1 MSKENKTEETVEEV
15 KETEE
20 TATEKTEETAEEA
33 EEKAEKAEETAEEA
47 EQESEETEETA
58 EEAEEESEETEETAE
73 EAEEE
78 SEESEETEEE
88 SEDTEDTEEESE
100 DTTEESEEESGE
112 EETDEV
118 AKDASEEE
126 TEETSE
132 EADEEAPIV
141 KKKLDKTNIIVIVV
155 AAVIVAAC
163 LLFVAFKAEWIKAPD
178 WGIFKAKGKQTIEN
192 YDTIEVLKSE
202 VEVSDDTVQQYISNI
217 LQSQQTTK
225 QIKEG
230 VVQDGDQLNID
241 FVGKLVET
249 GEEFQG
255 GSATDQSLTI
265 GSGKMIDGF
274 ESGLIGAK
282 IGSTK
287 TIQVTFPEDYP
298 STDLAGK
305 DATFDVTINYK
316 SETEVPELTD
326 EFVQNYSANY
336 LDKQL
341 NTVAE
346 LEQYVKDYLYD
357 YYLHSAMFTELQ
369 KKQTVTAYDE
379 EKEEMLIQ
387 YSKDALEYYAAMYQ
401 MEPDQY
407 ASMYGKSSVEEYAQ
421 EEAHQYLASIMLVDQ
436 IIKDKNITWTQEDLD
451 KSIALYMARNGYS
464 ERYSIDEFK
473 EASGETWM
481 YLYENLEFKYNLAME
496 ALEPNV
502 KLVDK
507 KTEEETSTE
516 EIEQIDEEL
525 DQQERGNLTT
535 EENAAN

>member
-1 MSKENKTEETVEEV
+1 MSKEKKTEETVEEV

-20 TATEKTEETAEEA
+20 TAAEETEETAEEA
-33 EEKAEKAEETAEEA
+33 AEKAEETEEAAEEA
-47 EQESEETEETA
+47 EEESKESEEAAEEAEEKSEETEETA
-58 EEAEEESEETEETAE
+58 EEAEEESKESEEAAE
-73 EAEEE
+73 EAEEKSEETEEAAEE
-78 SEESEETEEE
+78 SEEESEESEETAEKSEETEEE
-88 SEDTEDTEEESE
+88 SEDTTE
-100 DTTEESEEESGE
+100 
-112 EETDEV
+112 
-118 AKDASEEE
+118 
-126 TEETSE
+126 
-132 EADEEAPIV
+132 EEAPIV

-217 LQSQQTTK
+217 LQSQKTTK

-230 VVQDGDQLNID
+230 VVEDGDQLNID
-241 FVGKLVET
+241 YVGKLVET

-255 GSATDQSLTI
+255 GSAKDQSLTI
-265 GSGKMIDGF
+265 GSKTMIDGF
-274 ESGLIGAK
+274 ESGLIGAE

-287 TIQVTFPEDYP
+287 TIQVTFPENYGNK
-298 STDLAGK
+298 DLAGK

-326 EFVQNYSANY
+326 AFVQNYSANY

-387 YSKDALEYYAAMYQ
+387 YSKDALDYYAAMYQ
-401 MEPDQY
+401 VDADQY
-407 ASMYGKSSVEEYAQ
+407 ASMYGMSSADEYAQ

-473 EASGETWM
+473 EASGETWL
-481 YLYENLEFKYNLAME
+481 YLYENLEFKFNLAME

>member
-1 MSKENKTEETVEEV
+1 MSKEKKTEETVEEV

-20 TATEKTEETAEEA
+20 TAA
-33 EEKAEKAEETAEEA
+33 
-47 EQESEETEETA
+47 EETEETA
-58 EEAEEESEETEETAE
+58 EEAEEESKESEEAAEEAEEKSEETEEAAE

-78 SEESEETEEE
+78 SEESEETAEKSEE
-88 SEDTEDTEEESE
+88 TEETEEESE
-100 DTTEESEEESGE
+100 DTT
-112 EETDEV
+112 
-118 AKDASEEE
+118 
-126 TEETSE
+126 
-132 EADEEAPIV
+132 EEAPIV

-217 LQSQQTTK
+217 LQSQKTTK

-230 VVQDGDQLNID
+230 VVEDGDQLNID
-241 FVGKLVET
+241 YVGKLVET

-255 GSATDQSLTI
+255 GSAKDQSLTI
-265 GSGKMIDGF
+265 GSKTMIDGF
-274 ESGLIGAK
+274 ESGLIGAE

-287 TIQVTFPEDYP
+287 TIQVTFPENYGNK
-298 STDLAGK
+298 DLAGK

-326 EFVQNYSANY
+326 AFVQNYSANY

-387 YSKDALEYYAAMYQ
+387 YSKDALDYYAAMYQ
-401 MEPDQY
+401 VDADQY
-407 ASMYGKSSVEEYAQ
+407 ASMYGMSSADEYAQ

-473 EASGETWM
+473 EASGETWL
-481 YLYENLEFKYNLAME
+481 YLYENLEFKFNLAME